1 MLVHAAAMDPRY
13 QKILAS
19 KLQEHAHNYT
29 LTDVSFRS
37 DIWPAP
43 KPHVLQAHGYFICIP
58 DIATKLPLCFLTY
71 LVLVLVLQNCC
82 R

>member
-19 KLQEHAHNYT
+19 KLQEHAGNYT

-37 DIWPAP
+37 ETWPAL
-43 KPHVLQAHGYFICIP
+43 KPHAFQAHSQSSQE
-58 DIATKLPLCFLTY
+58 LRSPL
-71 LVLVLVLQNCC
+71 
-82 R
+82 